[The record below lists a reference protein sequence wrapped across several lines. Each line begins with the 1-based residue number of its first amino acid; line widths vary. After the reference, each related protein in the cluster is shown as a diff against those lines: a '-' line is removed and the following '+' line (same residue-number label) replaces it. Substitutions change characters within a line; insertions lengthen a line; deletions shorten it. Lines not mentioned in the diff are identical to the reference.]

1 MLGRWT
7 PPSCPRRPPRRRRP
21 FRACWRGPPV
31 RSAAAARGT
40 ASPSAT
46 GAARRSS
53 PCSAAA
59 AGWCAATPCPIP
71 RASGAGTRPRTAS
84 ATRVMPGPAAAT
96 ACARPSRPSAACP
109 ACGRSLREDSRV
121 LDVGCGGGFFPYV
134 LAWLGIR
141 CEGIEPD
148 RGHARFARE
157 ALRLEGVRVGALEE
171 LAPERRWTLITLHH
185 VLEHLPDPAAA
196 LARLRALLPADG
208 ALLLEVPTLA
218 DRRRPWWRQFHR
230 AHLCWWDERTLEAL
244 ARRSGFRC
252 ESLVLEPLTGHLSA
266 LLRPAA
272 PEPLAAT
279 RLGAHAAARL
289 AALATAPAPAPGLR
303 LRLGLRRLA
312 RRAGETALA
321 LLPLSRGRLCALLCR
336 LRLGPRRGAA
346 PS

>member
-1 MLGRWT
+1 MDATILPQAAAAAPPAFPRVLARTPCPLCGGGEGHRIAERDRRGAPLVTLLCSGCGLVRSDPLPDPEGERRWYEAAY
-7 PPSCPRRPPRRRRP
+7 RERYKGDARPRRRHCVRETLAAIRRLPRVRP
-21 FRACWRGPPV
+21 L
-31 RSAAAARGT
+31 
-40 ASPSAT
+40 
-46 GAARRSS
+46 
-53 PCSAAA
+53 
-59 AGWCAATPCPIP
+59 
-71 RASGAGTRPRTAS
+71 
-84 ATRVMPGPAAAT
+84 
-96 ACARPSRPSAACP
+96 
-109 ACGRSLREDSRV
+109 LREDSRV

-157 ALRLEGVRVGALEE
+157 ALRLEGVRAGALEE

-336 LRLGPRRGAA
+336 LCLGPRRGAA